1 MIMTLKST
9 NSAMLLKKNTK
20 TKNSVEFGLSCM
32 SKSMSASVAM
42 AMANDMEKGLTQ
54 IPTRNE

>member
-9 NSAMLLKKNTK
+9 NSAMLLEKNTK

-32 SKSMSASVAM
+32 SKMSASVAM

-54 IPTRNE
+54 IPERNE